1 MDCRI
6 GRRKC
11 LLDKATAE
19 PVGTDSLE
27 PVFEPSDHSIAYYD
41 WRWEYQQETP
51 AMDKDCLFCKISHGQ
66 MGTDF
71 LYENENLVV
80 FRDINPH
87 APVHLLIVP
96 KRHIRSVND
105 LTPADNDILAEMI
118 TIARQMAKKE
128 KVDISGYKLLFNVEK
143 GGGQVIFH
151 LHLHLMAGWNK

>member
-1 MDCRI
+1 
-6 GRRKC
+6 
-11 LLDKATAE
+11 
-19 PVGTDSLE
+19 
-27 PVFEPSDHSIAYYD
+27 
-41 WRWEYQQETP
+41 
-51 AMDKDCLFCKISHGQ
+51 

-71 LYENENLVV
+71 LFENPNLVV

-118 TIARQMAKKE
+118 TTAKQMAKKE
-128 KVDISGYKLLFNVEK
+128 KIDISGYKLLFNVEK

-151 LHLHLMAGWNK
+151 LHLHLMGGWDK